1 MKLIAKTDAK
11 NQRKKSRD
19 IQDIPKTTD
28 DGRTNF
34 FSNVMRQKLAE
45 SQTREN
51 FRKLFGNQSISK
63 IDEKN
68 TAVRKRAI
76 ALPIDAGISKGQSRI
91 SHPEGKNSSINIE
104 PDEKIESMKIVDLMM
119 VKKDGFIVRE

>member
-1 MKLIAKTDAK
+1 
-11 NQRKKSRD
+11 
-19 IQDIPKTTD
+19 
-28 DGRTNF
+28 
-34 FSNVMRQKLAE
+34 MRQKLAE

-63 IDEKN
+63 IDKKN

-76 ALPIDAGISKGQSRI
+76 ALPIDGGISKGKSRI

-104 PDEKIESMKIVDLMM
+104 PDENIESLKIVDLMM

>member
-1 MKLIAKTDAK
+1 
-11 NQRKKSRD
+11 
-19 IQDIPKTTD
+19 
-28 DGRTNF
+28 
-34 FSNVMRQKLAE
+34 MRQKLAE

-63 IDEKN
+63 IDKKN

-76 ALPIDAGISKGQSRI
+76 ALPIDGGISKGQSRI
-91 SHPEGKNSSINIE
+91 SHPRGKNSSINIE
-104 PDEKIESMKIVDLMM
+104 PDEKIESLKIVDLMM